1 MNEISLEL
9 KSILSK
15 SGFGECMDMFEFNDI
30 FELVIP
36 ALLDNLNSRLE
47 STLNA
52 LDCMNQKDY
61 VNARTNLGIHDQWC
75 YLPEKPYSARAIVKS
90 LITGLLHIHL
100 GHLKREPTKVYKI
113 WEHYVPMY
121 VPNVKRFYSI
131 DCFFPHPGNINNFC
145 FHHFIT
151 YQRFLNVRDK
161 TNDVEKFMTFIHNYI
176 FEMLIFMADQMIN
189 ESKNIL
195 LVLEK
200 DYHDQIPFSRE
211 ASSKYLE
218 ISPGFSS
225 ISKGRNQSLINES
238 FMKYNFSFLGM
249 GNNAPENSLK
259 ILSGTQYN
267 RIPLEVLQ
275 SHEAK
280 ELIIFNSNI
289 DCIPDEIKDMQNLER
304 LHFSG
309 SRLKYL
315 SPEVFKLPKII
326 DVDVIDPYFY
336 PDDEITV
343 ALGYFM
349 ERNTH
354 RFFGESI
361 WNLEAWQKY

>member
-1 MNEISLEL
+1 MNEISQEL

-15 SGFGECMDMFEFNDI
+15 SGFGEYMDTFEFNDI
-30 FELVIP
+30 FEVVIP
-36 ALLDNLNSRLE
+36 AILDNLNSRLE

-52 LDCMNQKDY
+52 IDCMNQKDY
-61 VNARTNLGIHDQWC
+61 VTARTNLGIHDQWC

-90 LITGLLHIHL
+90 LITGFLHIHH
-100 GHLKREPTKVYKI
+100 GYLKSDPTKVYKI

-145 FHHFIT
+145 FHHFIN
-151 YQRFLNVRDK
+151 YQRFLRVSDHHHD
-161 TNDVEKFMTFIHNYI
+161 TEKFMVFFHNYI
-176 FEMLIFMADQMIN
+176 FEMLFMMANELIN
-189 ESKNIL
+189 ESRNLLIVSENDNEGQLAFFKEGTLKNEQYL
-195 LVLEK
+195 L
-200 DYHDQIPFSRE
+200 HFNN
-211 ASSKYLE
+211 
-218 ISPGFSS
+218 
-225 ISKGRNQSLINES
+225 ISKARNQDLINES
-238 FMKYNFSFLGM
+238 FMKFNVSSPGVR
-249 GNNAPENSLK
+249 NIISENRLI
-259 ILSGTQYN
+259 ILSGNSYEQ
-267 RIPLEVLQ
+267 IPSEIIQ
-275 SHEAK
+275 NAEIK

-289 DCIPDEIKDMQNLER
+289 DRIPDEIKNMQNLER
-304 LHFSG
+304 FHFSG

-354 RFFGESI
+354 RFFGENI
-361 WNLEAWQKY
+361 WNLEVWRKF